1 MTDTLA
7 LFQVFVR
14 VVEAGSFTRVAA
26 EQNSSQPTVSRQI
39 AALEEHLG
47 ARLFIRT
54 TRKLTL
60 TDDGRG
66 FYDRARLAL
75 EAVSEA
81 EEAVGRR
88 RARPSGTLRLA
99 TPVVFGR
106 LRVIPHLKAFFAR
119 YPGVSVD
126 LVMNDGYADLIE
138 EAIDLAI
145 RSGAIP
151 DTALIAKRIAS
162 TRRVVVASPA
172 YLQGRSI
179 PQHPRDLAG
188 HNCVAFSRA
197 AAAVHWPFDGPDGPL
212 SHEVK
217 GTFRTQ
223 NSEGT
228 REAVMSGLGIGL
240 LPIWHFTDEIETGR
254 VVVLLAAFEP
264 KPAPIHAVYPSRRL
278 LPQKT
283 RVMLDFL
290 ERQFARDPTLNPP
303 EKHGATA

>member
-1 MTDTLA
+1 MSDTIT
-7 LFQVFVR
+7 LFRAFVR

-47 ARLFIRT
+47 TRLFTRT

-60 TDDGRG
+60 TDDGRS
-66 FYDRARLAL
+66 FYERAKLAL

-99 TPVVFGR
+99 CPVVFGR
-106 LRVIPHLKAFFAR
+106 LRVIPHLKEFFAR

-126 LVMNDGYADLIE
+126 LVMNDIYADLIE
-138 EAIDLAI
+138 EGIDLAI
-145 RSGAIP
+145 RSGEIP
-151 DTALIAKRIAS
+151 DTSLIAKRIAS
-162 TRRVVVASPA
+162 TRRVVVATPSYLHGRTAPA
-172 YLQGRSI
+172 
-179 PQHPRDLAG
+179 HPRDLAQ
-188 HNCVAFSRA
+188 HNCIAFSRA
-197 AAAVHWPFDGPDGPL
+197 AFGVQWPFDTPEGPI
-212 SHEVK
+212 SAEAR

-240 LPIWHFTDEIETGR
+240 LPI
-254 VVVLLAAFEP
+254 
-264 KPAPIHAVYPSRRL
+264 
-278 LPQKT
+278 
-283 RVMLDFL
+283 
-290 ERQFARDPTLNPP
+290 
-303 EKHGATA
+303 